1 MKSLKLGII
10 GLLFFAQNT
19 FAQNAIVGLASPI
32 QLQPDSTLVLISDY
46 FPFQSTIDSV
56 KLFDGLQLG
65 YLSKDSLII
74 KGSLTNLYSTLAV
87 YIAQDKYEI
96 LIKQSA
102 KKSFSMDFNLP
113 IPANELT
120 IKGSFSAW
128 VASSNGLKPVSPVPS
143 NHWVWEA
150 KGIDQ
155 GAHQFKL
162 IADGKELDPLGLTTV
177 PNGLGGTNVQIQ
189 VGSTNTSLPI
199 IATKT
204 FVNNNIILTAS
215 NCTQVF
221 CFWQNQLIYHST
233 KVKSEIKFAIPA
245 FAKELDRSFIRVYA
259 ANENTVS
266 NDLLIP
272 LAKGQVLSSTATL
285 ERSDLHAQILYFLMV
300 DRFVDGDTTNNP
312 KRLADV
318 LPIADY
324 MGGDLQGVSQKIK
337 QGYFDDLGINAIW
350 LSPISE
356 NPAGAFGFWN
366 KGVTTK
372 FSGYH
377 GYWPT
382 SYSKVD
388 ARFGTNQGFQSLITT
403 AHEKQ
408 YNVILDFVAHHI
420 HTDHPLYKQHP
431 EWVTPLYLPDGS
443 MNTERWD
450 DYRLTTWFDTFLP
463 TLLMEKEAVREVVS
477 DSVLFWMKNF
487 DIDGFRHDASKHVP
501 EDFWR
506 LLTKK
511 IKRIQE
517 EKKRNNFFQIGETY
531 GSPALIG
538 SYVNSG
544 EMDGQFDFN
553 LYDAAVNA
561 FATNGDATKDYKQL
575 ALTLNQSSHTY
586 GSHHLMGNITG
597 NQDKPRFIS
606 LADGSVSNAG
616 DTKLQGWTNHIQ
628 NKGDL
633 GFDKLAQ
640 MMAFNLT
647 VPGVPVIY
655 YGDEIGMPG
664 ANDPDNRRMMQFSNL
679 NENQLKMKEITK
691 QLIDFRRNKLELIYG
706 ELTILPI
713 DENVF
718 AFERNYF
725 GKKTIVI
732 FSKTKQ
738 TIKLPLTDA
747 LTWTSQLEHQL
758 TKDKKSITLSL
769 KVNDFEIISN
779 Y

>member
-1 MKSLKLGII
+1 
-10 GLLFFAQNT
+10 
-19 FAQNAIVGLASPI
+19 
-32 QLQPDSTLVLISDY
+32 
-46 FPFQSTIDSV
+46 
-56 KLFDGLQLG
+56 
-65 YLSKDSLII
+65 
-74 KGSLTNLYSTLAV
+74 
-87 YIAQDKYEI
+87 
-96 LIKQSA
+96 
-102 KKSFSMDFNLP
+102 
-113 IPANELT
+113 
-120 IKGSFSAW
+120 
-128 VASSNGLKPVSPVPS
+128 
-143 NHWVWEA
+143 
-150 KGIDQ
+150 
-155 GAHQFKL
+155 
-162 IADGKELDPLGLTTV
+162 
-177 PNGLGGTNVQIQ
+177 
-189 VGSTNTSLPI
+189 
-199 IATKT
+199 
-204 FVNNNIILTAS
+204 
-215 NCTQVF
+215 
-221 CFWQNQLIYHST
+221 
-233 KVKSEIKFAIPA
+233 
-245 FAKELDRSFIRVYA
+245 
-259 ANENTVS
+259 
-266 NDLLIP
+266 
-272 LAKGQVLSSTATL
+272 
-285 ERSDLHAQILYFLMV
+285 
-300 DRFVDGDTTNNP
+300 
-312 KRLADV
+312 
-318 LPIADY
+318 
-324 MGGDLQGVSQKIK
+324 MGGDLQGVNQKIK

-382 SYSKVD
+382 SYAKVD

-487 DIDGFRHDASKHVP
+487 EIDGFRHDASKHVP

-511 IKRIQE
+511 IKRIQV

-561 FATNGDATKDYKQL
+561 FAANGDAAKDFKQL
-575 ALTLNQSSHTY
+575 ALTLNQSTSTY
-586 GSHHLMGNITG
+586 GNHHLMGNITG

-616 DTKLQGWTNHIQ
+616 DTKLQGWTNNIQ

-655 YGDEIGMPG
+655 YGDEIGLPG

-713 DENVF
+713 HENVF

-725 GKKTIVI
+725 GKKTIII

-738 TIKLPLTDA
+738 TINFPMSDA

-769 KVNDFEIISN
+769 KANDFEIISN

>member
-1 MKSLKLGII
+1 MKSLKLGLI
-10 GLLFFAQNT
+10 GLLFFVQNI
-19 FAQNAIVGLASPI
+19 FAQNPIVGLASPI

-65 YLSKDSLII
+65 YLSKDSIII

-87 YIAQDKYEI
+87 YIDQDKYEI

-102 KKSFSMDFNLP
+102 KKSFTMNFNLP
-113 IPANELT
+113 IPVNELA

-128 VASSNGLKPVSPVPS
+128 VASTNGLRPFGPKPS

-155 GAHQFKL
+155 GSHQFKL
-162 IADGKELDPLGLTTV
+162 IADGKELDPLDLSTV

-189 VGSTNTSLPI
+189 VGATSANLPI

-204 FVNNNIILTAS
+204 FINNNIILTAK

-221 CFWQNQLIYHST
+221 CFWQNQLIYQST
-233 KVKSEIKFAIPA
+233 KIKSEIKFTIPA
-245 FAKELDRSFIRVYA
+245 IAKDLDRSFIRVYA
-259 ANENTVS
+259 ANENTIS

-272 LAKGQVLSSTATL
+272 LAKGQVLTSSAAL
-285 ERSDLHAQILYFLMV
+285 DRSDLHAQILYFLMV

-324 MGGDLQGVSQKIK
+324 MGGDLQGVNQKIK

-382 SYSKVD
+382 SYAKVD

-487 DIDGFRHDASKHVP
+487 EIDGFRHDASKHVP

-511 IKRIQE
+511 IKRIQV

-561 FATNGDATKDYKQL
+561 FAANGDAAKDFKQL
-575 ALTLNQSSHTY
+575 ALTLNQSTSTY
-586 GSHHLMGNITG
+586 GNHHLMGNITG

-616 DTKLQGWTNHIQ
+616 DTKLQGWTNNIQ

-655 YGDEIGMPG
+655 YGDEIGLPG

-713 DENVF
+713 HENVF

-725 GKKTIVI
+725 GKKTIII

-738 TIKLPLTDA
+738 TINFPMSDA

-769 KVNDFEIISN
+769 KANDFEIISN